1 LAAAFTVPEDRKTFE
16 LPGTSPGVLLVHG
29 FTGDTRE
36 MRPLARQ
43 INQLGLHCYVPLLP
57 GHGGPPHLMAGITA
71 QVWQDSVRQ
80 GLAYLRKT
88 HDRVI
93 VVGFSM
99 GGALAATVLA
109 DNPVLAFVAIAPMIH
124 IRNPLLPF
132 APFAKYVFPWF
143 HPLRFMSIDTMG
155 IRDELLAFDPTLKLD
170 DPDVLDMLRREVRF
184 PVAVAAEL
192 PKIARQA
199 LASAKRLTTP
209 TLVIQGDADLTL
221 YSEGAQRFY
230 NAIPAHKELAILP
243 NAGHDV
249 VKAGHPMHSTLLS
262 IVERWIHEQI
272 RPR

>member
-1 LAAAFTVPEDRKTFE
+1 MAAAFTVPEDRKTFE
-16 LPGTSPGVLLVHG
+16 LPGESPGVLLIHG

-36 MRPLARQ
+36 MRPLARR
-43 INQLGLHCYVPLLP
+43 INQLGLHCYAPLLP

-71 QVWQDSVRQ
+71 QVWQDAVRQ
-80 GLAYLRKT
+80 GLAYLRST

-99 GGALAATVLA
+99 GGALAAAVLA
-109 DNPVLAFVAIAPMIH
+109 DDPVLAFVAIAPMIS

-192 PKIARQA
+192 PKIVRRA
-199 LASAKRLTTP
+199 LAAAKRLTTP

-221 YSEGAQRFY
+221 YPGGAQRFY

-243 NAGHDV
+243 TAGHDV
-249 VKAGHPMHSTLLS
+249 VKAGRPMHSALLS